1 MLKNPLPKSVSW
13 HFGNIKDRLLSYENS
28 HTSFF
33 IACFC
38 ENGDL
43 LSQWRAYGSNGG
55 GYSIGVY
62 PNVIGLKPRFG
73 TPDFDVR
80 PVIYERKKQI
90 HLINSL
96 LEVTKNQIV
105 SNNYK
110 LNEIR
115 KSNLASE
122 YLYHFIDYLL
132 IFKDPSFKEEKE
144 WRLII
149 LADIDKVQFRKWGF
163 RSGPN

>member
-1 MLKNPLPKSVSW
+1 M
-13 HFGNIKDRLLSYENS
+13 
-28 HTSFF
+28 
-33 IACFC
+33 
-38 ENGDL
+38 
-43 LSQWRAYGSNGG
+43 
-55 GYSIGVY
+55 
-62 PNVIGLKPRFG
+62 KPRFG